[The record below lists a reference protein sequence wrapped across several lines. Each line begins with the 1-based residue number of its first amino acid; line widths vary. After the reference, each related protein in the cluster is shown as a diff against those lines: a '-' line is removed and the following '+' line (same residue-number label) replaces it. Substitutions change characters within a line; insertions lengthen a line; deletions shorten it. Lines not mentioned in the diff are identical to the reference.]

1 MQMWMML
8 FVMCMGSFKGCTGKQ
23 MNQNEVVSAEHC
35 LYKVLP
41 YELWQNSQG
50 KELLVLGPMDDEF
63 IHFSTEAQVEKTA
76 AKFFADVPCYVVVKV
91 DVSKLK
97 GELVLESNPG
107 GTTKYYHL
115 YNGAIPRS
123 AVVEYRIVTNR

>member
-8 FVMCMGSFKGCTGKQ
+8 FVMCIGSFKGCTGKE
-23 MNQNEVVSAEHC
+23 MNQKEVVQPSEC

-41 YELWQNSQG
+41 LDLWQQSQG
-50 KELLVLGPMDDEF
+50 KEMLVLSPMDNDF

-76 AKFFADVPCYVVVKV
+76 AKFFADVPSYVVVKV

-97 GELVLESNPG
+97 GELVLEANPG
-107 GTTKYYHL
+107 GVSKYYHL

-123 AVVEYRIVTNR
+123 AVVEYRIVTN